1 MRTLLILALV
11 PVIMFAVTIP
21 ALAVPQHGGFGGGA
35 HFSGHGG
42 GHFAGPPAGRFD
54 GHFGHGRFF
63 VGVPGYGW
71 PYWYGYYPYSCDP
84 AVYPYPN
91 SCPYPYGYPV
101 YPAP

>member
-11 PVIMFAVTIP
+11 PVMALAGTIP
-21 ALAVPQHGGFGGGA
+21 ALAVPHGGFGGGA

-42 GHFAGPPAGRFD
+42 GHF
-54 GHFGHGRFF
+54 GHGRFF
-63 VGVPGYGW
+63 VGVPGYGY
-71 PYWYGYYPYSCDP
+71 PYWYGYYPYWCDP

>member
-1 MRTLLILALV
+1 MRSLLILALV
-11 PVIMFAVTIP
+11 PVIMFAGAIP
-21 ALAVPQHGGFGGGA
+21 ALAVSQHGNFGGGA

-63 VGVPGYGW
+63 VGVPGQGW
-71 PYWYGYYPYSCDP
+71 PYWYGYYPYSCGP
-84 AVYPYPN
+84 SVYPYP
-91 SCPYPYGYPV
+91 STCPYPYGYPV